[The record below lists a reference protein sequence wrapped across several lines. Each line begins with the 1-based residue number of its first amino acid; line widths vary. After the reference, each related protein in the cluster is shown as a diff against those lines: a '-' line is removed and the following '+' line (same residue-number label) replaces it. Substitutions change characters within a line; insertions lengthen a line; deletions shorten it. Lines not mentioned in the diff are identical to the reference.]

1 MDAQVFNKAI
11 DQYIDEH
18 WEEIVDDIARMVE
31 VPSFEELDEA
41 APGAPFGPGPRAA
54 LSQILAIADR
64 MGFETTD
71 VDGYMGFADFKG
83 ATDTQVGII
92 GHVDVVPA
100 GPGWHFD
107 PFTVTLK
114 DGYLMGRG
122 TLDDKGP
129 VVVTLWALKFWK
141 DLGVTFPYTT
151 RFLFGVNEETGMGD
165 VPYYRERYADPAFL
179 FTPDAEFPVCYGE
192 KGGFDATITSK
203 PLDGR
208 VIVEL
213 TGGAATN
220 AVPGTASAL
229 VRADAAELPAA
240 ERITVT
246 PEGDGLARIEAVGKS
261 AHAATPETGVNAIG
275 VLVDY
280 LLANGLCS
288 ADERAFLE
296 FDQKLLGHTDGS
308 GVGLACS
315 DEYFGPLTVIGGTI
329 ALEDGRLVQ
338 TMDSRWPTSTTPE
351 GITKAVT
358 SLTDPIGATF
368 ENTLLMDP
376 FLVKP
381 ESPQIQALLGAYRE
395 VTGDEERQPFTIGG
409 GTYAREFT
417 SGASFGPERTWQKQ
431 PDWVG
436 GMHGPDEGISEEDLK
451 TALKVY
457 ALALDK
463 LNAIKL

>member
-1 MDAQVFNKAI
+1 MDTQVFNEAI
-11 DQYIDEH
+11 DRYIDEH
-18 WEEIVDDIARMVE
+18 WGEIVDDIARMVE
-31 VPSFEELDEA
+31 IPSFEELDDA

-54 LSQILAIADR
+54 LSQILAIAER

-83 ATDTQVGII
+83 VSDRQLGII

-114 DGYLMGRG
+114 DDYLIGRG

-141 DLGVTFPYTT
+141 DMGVTFPYTT
-151 RFLFGVNEETGMGD
+151 RFLFGANEETGMGD
-165 VPYYRERYADPAFL
+165 VPYYRERYDDPAFL
-179 FTPDAEFPVCYGE
+179 FTPDAEFTVCYGE

-203 PLDGR
+203 PIVDG

-213 TGGAATN
+213 SGGAATN
-220 AVPGTASAL
+220 AVPGTASAV
-229 VRADAAELPAA
+229 VRADAAGLPAA

-246 PEGDGLARIEAVGKS
+246 PEGDGLARIDAAGKS

-280 LLANGLCS
+280 LLANDLCN

-296 FDQKLLGHTDGS
+296 FDQKLLSHTDGS

-329 ALEDGRLVQ
+329 ALEDGRIVQ
-338 TMDSRWPTSTTPE
+338 TMDSRWPTSITPE
-351 GITKAVT
+351 GITAAVT
-358 SLTDPIGATF
+358 ALTDPIGATF
-368 ENTLLMDP
+368 ENTLLMEP

-381 ESPQIQALLGAYRE
+381 DSPQIQALYDSYRE
-395 VTGDEERQPFTIGG
+395 VTGDDEHKPFTIGG

-417 SGASFGPERTWQKQ
+417 SGASFGPERTWREQ
-431 PDWVG
+431 PEWVG
-436 GMHGPDEGISEEDLK
+436 GMHGPDEGIAEDDLK
-451 TALKVY
+451 TAMKIY
-457 ALALDK
+457 ALAISK
-463 LNAIKL
+463 LNAIEL

>member
-1 MDAQVFNKAI
+1 MDVQVFNKAI

-165 VPYYRERYADPAFL
+165 CP
-179 FTPDAEFPVCYGE
+179 
-192 KGGFDATITSK
+192 I
-203 PLDGR
+203 
-208 VIVEL
+208 
-213 TGGAATN
+213 
-220 AVPGTASAL
+220 TASATL
-229 VRADAAELPAA
+229 IRRFCSRPMPSSPCVTAKRAASTPLSPA
-240 ERITVT
+240 
-246 PEGDGLARIEAVGKS
+246 S
-261 AHAATPETGVNAIG
+261 
-275 VLVDY
+275 
-280 LLANGLCS
+280 
-288 ADERAFLE
+288 
-296 FDQKLLGHTDGS
+296 
-308 GVGLACS
+308 
-315 DEYFGPLTVIGGTI
+315 PLTAG
-329 ALEDGRLVQ
+329 
-338 TMDSRWPTSTTPE
+338 
-351 GITKAVT
+351 
-358 SLTDPIGATF
+358 
-368 ENTLLMDP
+368 
-376 FLVKP
+376 
-381 ESPQIQALLGAYRE
+381 
-395 VTGDEERQPFTIGG
+395 
-409 GTYAREFT
+409 
-417 SGASFGPERTWQKQ
+417 
-431 PDWVG
+431 
-436 GMHGPDEGISEEDLK
+436 
-451 TALKVY
+451 
-457 ALALDK
+457 
-463 LNAIKL
+463 